1 MRAGSGDVLVTGASG
16 FIGRALIRRLVG
28 DGCTPVCTAR
38 RPAVPAWAEAM
49 RDHAHSSDYARFPEE
64 TCLSHDE
71 APPKSVAMLVYRHET
86 AR

>member
-1 MRAGSGDVLVTGASG
+1 MRAGLGDVLVTGASG
-16 FIGRALIRRLVG
+16 FIGRALVRRLVG
-28 DGCTPVCTAR
+28 DEYTPVCTAG

-49 RDHAHSSDYARFPEE
+49 RSHAHSSDYARFTEE